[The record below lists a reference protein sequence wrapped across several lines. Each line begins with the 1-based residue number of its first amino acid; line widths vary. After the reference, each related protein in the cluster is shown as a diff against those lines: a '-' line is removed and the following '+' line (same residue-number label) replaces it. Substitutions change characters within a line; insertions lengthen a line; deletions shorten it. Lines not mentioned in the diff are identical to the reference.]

1 MRTALTLFFTV
12 VFLFARPA
20 FAEFVV
26 LSSTE
31 KSIAVG
37 AVIGDAQEISL
48 PKNKTLMLIDQ
59 AGRTIKLNGPHK
71 GKIEGKSGG
80 TTDSTQVKALSSLI
94 RDNEDDARSVGAIRK
109 IDKKRIEDTIDSKEA
124 AMVVNISET
133 GDYCLLEG
141 IAPKL
146 VRYHSEKGKNAVLT
160 AIANGASQPITWLE
174 NQVASSWPDKLQASD
189 TARFLVTQEGKD
201 TRTLLTLHQLED
213 NAPTVAHLAI
223 ALSGKECI
231 EQARLMLVHMRRSAQ

>member
-1 MRTALTLFFTV
+1 
-12 VFLFARPA
+12 
-20 FAEFVV
+20 
-26 LSSTE
+26 
-31 KSIAVG
+31 
-37 AVIGDAQEISL
+37 
-48 PKNKTLMLIDQ
+48 
-59 AGRTIKLNGPHK
+59 
-71 GKIEGKSGG
+71 
-80 TTDSTQVKALSSLI
+80 
-94 RDNEDDARSVGAIRK
+94 
-109 IDKKRIEDTIDSKEA
+109 
-124 AMVVNISET
+124 MVVNISET

-160 AIANGASQPITWLE
+160 AIANGASQPITWPE
-174 NQVASSWPDKLQASD
+174 NEVVASWPDKLQASD
-189 TARFLVTQEGKD
+189 TARFLVTQDGKD

>member
-1 MRTALTLFFTV
+1 
-12 VFLFARPA
+12 
-20 FAEFVV
+20 
-26 LSSTE
+26 
-31 KSIAVG
+31 
-37 AVIGDAQEISL
+37 
-48 PKNKTLMLIDQ
+48 
-59 AGRTIKLNGPHK
+59 
-71 GKIEGKSGG
+71 
-80 TTDSTQVKALSSLI
+80 
-94 RDNEDDARSVGAIRK
+94 
-109 IDKKRIEDTIDSKEA
+109 
-124 AMVVNISET
+124 MVVNISET

-189 TARFLVTQEGKD
+189 TARFLVTQDGKD

-213 NAPTVAHLAI
+213 NVPTDAHLAI